1 MVIAARMP
9 PPNALTLVCRTRVVP
24 SEGSHATF
32 APRGWKQRALQA
44 FAEAELG
51 QHCEVE
57 HVACGSGLERIH
69 RFLQSDPADCEE
81 KTHHVRVCSGL
92 QRSLS
97 HPPHRTV
104 QRLEVR
110 G

>member
-1 MVIAARMP
+1 
-9 PPNALTLVCRTRVVP
+9 VVP

-69 RFLQSDPADCEE
+69 RFLQSDPADCEQ
-81 KTHHVRVCSGL
+81 KTHHVGGL
-92 QRSLS
+92 QTSPFALPCIRHSI
-97 HPPHRTV
+97 PFPCKPAV
-104 QRLEVR
+104 MV
-110 G
+110 